1 MAQAPLELAAV
12 KRFDGLDL
20 PLQVHDGVGEVDEAQ
35 FAARHVLD
43 DVRPENLGLG
53 LPGHEQAKHV
63 PVGGIARVLPQG
75 PVDVE
80 AGIAAGLDDEVL
92 VAGAASWRGP
102 TAPWVSIRMIS
113 YWANGGRPRR
123 CLRRTRPSTA
133 SRIQSRSLPSGSSE

>member
-43 DVRPENLGLG
+43 DVRAENLGLG

-80 AGIAAGLDDEVL
+80 AGIAPPALTMKCSSPGLRPG
-92 VAGAASWRGP
+92 GAQP
-102 TAPWVSIRMIS
+102 
-113 YWANGGRPRR
+113 RPG
-123 CLRRTRPSTA
+123 C
-133 SRIQSRSLPSGSSE
+133 RSG